1 MVSPGTESLRLVRA
15 CAHTDTHTF
24 KRIKVCVVVKQY
36 LRIVLT
42 ISVVYSVINVARS
55 LN

>member
-1 MVSPGTESLRLVRA
+1 MVSLGTESLMLVRV
-15 CAHTDTHTF
+15 CIHTVTHTF

-36 LRIVLT
+36 LRIALT
-42 ISVVYSVINVARS
+42 MSVVYSVINVARS